1 MRLLYRL
8 RSILQPETPEL
19 PIDDDVAVS
28 RQTVVPRE
36 LAGSRVDQAAATL
49 FPGFSRVMLAR
60 WIEGGEL
67 TCDGRAVRPA
77 ARLRGG
83 ERLVLE
89 AEREIREDWRSAQP
103 VPFRVLYEDADLLVI
118 EKPVG
123 VVVHPGAGV
132 PDGTL
137 VNGLLA
143 HRPALATLPR
153 AGIVHRLDKDTS
165 GLMLVAA
172 SEAAR
177 LDLIAALAARTV
189 SRRYLAVV
197 AGHVA
202 GELLIDAAIGRD
214 PDLRTRQQVRNDG
227 KPARTRVSVRERY
240 AAHTLIEAALETGRT
255 HQIRVHLSHVGH
267 PLVGDSR
274 YRVPGRTPAP
284 GTTRKLAPAVRA
296 ELDGLVAN
304 FPRQALH
311 AWRLAF
317 RHPRSGAECAFEA
330 PLPDDMAALVAAL
343 ARHAH
348 AAGGPS
354 A

>member
-8 RSILQPETPEL
+8 RSILQPETPE
-19 PIDDDVAVS
+19 PPSDDDVAVY
-28 RQTVVPRE
+28 RQSVVPRE
-36 LAGSRVDQAAATL
+36 LAGARVDQAAATL
-49 FPGFSRVMLAR
+49 FPGFSRATLAR

-67 TCDGRAVRPA
+67 TCDGRTVRPA

-89 AEREIREDWRSAQP
+89 AEREMREDWRSAQA
-103 VPFRVLYEDADLLVI
+103 VPFRVLHEDNDLLVI
-118 EKPVG
+118 EKPAG

-143 HRPALATLPR
+143 HRPALAALPR

-165 GLMLVAA
+165 GLLLVAA
-172 SEAAR
+172 SESAR
-177 LDLIAALAARTV
+177 LDLTAALAARTV

-197 AGHVA
+197 AGFVA
-202 GELLIDAAIGRD
+202 GDLLIDAAIGRD
-214 PDLRTRQQVRNDG
+214 PELRTRQQVRNDG
-227 KPARTRVSVRERY
+227 KPARTRVAVRERY

-255 HQIRVHLSHVGH
+255 HQIRVHLSHIGH
-267 PLVGDSR
+267 PLVGDER
-274 YRVPGRTPAP
+274 YRSPGRARTPSATRRVAP
-284 GTTRKLAPAVRA
+284 EIRA
-296 ELDGLVAN
+296 ELDGLVGN

-317 RHPRSGAECAFEA
+317 RHPRSGTELAFEA
-330 PLPDDMAALVAAL
+330 PLPDDMAALIAAL
-343 ARHAH
+343 ARHA
-348 AAGGPS
+348 ARSQPA
-354 A
+354 